1 VSENRSEQDVIIEQG
16 LDGDLPVGGGGE
28 DGQLEPLMSGA
39 DLARVALHAAREDA
53 RRRGALA
60 RTDKAK
66 RTKAAV
72 QAGRSRR
79 PGSREPGGFGAA
91 LGALMAD
98 RAWSVPV
105 SGGTVLGSWPDIAP
119 ELAQNVAAVAFD
131 LDTGALDLRPTSP
144 AYATRLR
151 LTSAELLRRISEHT
165 GDQAVRSLRILAP
178 GHAPLPGAE
187 RSTAVPAPAA
197 AVAPGPPS
205 AGYLAVKAA
214 YQATR
219 ADTGPAAP
227 VREAIERQTQA
238 LMEHREPEQLF
249 TKPVVLEEELRE
261 LEQQR
266 RSRDVQRRAEE
277 KARADRAARHLPT
290 ITPQAAPA
298 SLGRTA

>member
-1 VSENRSEQDVIIEQG
+1 MSENHSEQDVIGQDRESDRPDGGQDEQ
-16 LDGDLPVGGGGE
+16 
-28 DGQLEPLMSGA
+28 QEPLMSGA

-66 RTKAAV
+66 RTKAAAG
-72 QAGRSRR
+72 AGRSRR
-79 PGSREPGGFGAA
+79 PGSREPVGFGAA

-119 ELAQNVAAVAFD
+119 KLAQNVAAVAFD
-131 LDTGALDLRPTSP
+131 PETGALDLLPTSP
-144 AYATRLR
+144 AYAVRLR
-151 LTSAELLRRISEHT
+151 LTSAELLRQISEYT

-178 GHAPLPGAE
+178 GNIPLPGVE
-187 RSTAVPAPAA
+187 RSAAAPVPAAP
-197 AVAPGPPS
+197 VAPVPPS

-219 ADTGPAAP
+219 ADNGPAVP
-227 VREAIERQTQA
+227 VRAAIERQTRA
-238 LMEHREPEQLF
+238 LLEHREPERLF
-249 TKPVVLEEELRE
+249 TKPVDLEEELRE

-266 RSRDVQRRAEE
+266 RSRDVQRLAEQ

-290 ITPQAAPA
+290 ITPQAAPD